1 MNEGMR
7 QEDLDRLNLIHA
19 TEAYAT
25 FTQWA
30 REVKK
35 RTKHAEM
42 PALVIYE
49 DGSGFVGNLLT
60 GKRYCEFRSFP
71 DLIEKL

>member
-1 MNEGMR
+1 M
-7 QEDLDRLNLIHA
+7 QEQEEIDWVNFIHA

-30 REVKK
+30 REVEK

-49 DGSGFVGNLLT
+49 SGSGFVGDLLT